1 MFTKIRNALN
11 KAEDDLLL
19 EIDNKFEKS
28 DINREIKK
36 NDILLNKIKLAINKE
51 PNKYDLL
58 INDCKD
64 IEMKNIY
71 GEEYDINID
80 IKIPEEKEFEDILE
94 KINNLSNVNK
104 LLFNSNI
111 IKNDI
116 KKQNL
121 INDWIKEKL
130 RKNSIKYEL
139 IYKMSVNGSNSEDFH
154 KCCDDKGATLTI
166 IETENNFIFGGFTA
180 LNWKYNGRINNYM
193 RRYEDEKKYDKNKIT
208 FLFSINFMKKYD
220 MFNTKRIAII
230 SGKDLGPIF
239 GNYDIRL
246 SKDLKNVTVEAL
258 KDSNFFELDNLEL
271 IKGRGQYDNFVVKE
285 LEIFNIL

>member
-1 MFTKIRNALN
+1 
-11 KAEDDLLL
+11 
-19 EIDNKFEKS
+19 
-28 DINREIKK
+28 
-36 NDILLNKIKLAINKE
+36 
-51 PNKYDLL
+51 
-58 INDCKD
+58 
-64 IEMKNIY
+64 MKNIY

-104 LLFNSNI
+104 LLFKSNI

-193 RRYEDEKKYDKNKIT
+193 RRYEDEKKYDKNKI
-208 FLFSINFMKKYD
+208 
-220 MFNTKRIAII
+220 NTKRIAII
-230 SGKDLGPIF
+230 SRKDLGPAF
-239 GNYDIRL
+239 GNYDVSL
-246 SKDLKNVTVEAL
+246 GKDLKNVMFRAL
-258 KDSNFFELDNLEL
+258 VDSNFFELDNLEL
-271 IKGRGQYDNFVVKE
+271 IKGRGQYDSFIVKE
-285 LEIFNIL
+285 VEIFNIL

>member
-1 MFTKIRNALN
+1 MEQILKIF
-11 KAEDDLLL
+11 
-19 EIDNKFEKS
+19 I
-28 DINREIKK
+28 
-36 NDILLNKIKLAINKE
+36 
-51 PNKYDLL
+51 
-58 INDCKD
+58 
-64 IEMKNIY
+64 
-71 GEEYDINID
+71 
-80 IKIPEEKEFEDILE
+80 
-94 KINNLSNVNK
+94 
-104 LLFNSNI
+104 
-111 IKNDI
+111 
-116 KKQNL
+116 
-121 INDWIKEKL
+121 
-130 RKNSIKYEL
+130 
-139 IYKMSVNGSNSEDFH
+139 

-180 LNWKYNGRINNYM
+180 LNWKYNGRNNNNM

-271 IKGRGQYDNFVVKE
+271 IKGRGQYDSFVVKE
-285 LEIFNIL
+285 VEIFNIL